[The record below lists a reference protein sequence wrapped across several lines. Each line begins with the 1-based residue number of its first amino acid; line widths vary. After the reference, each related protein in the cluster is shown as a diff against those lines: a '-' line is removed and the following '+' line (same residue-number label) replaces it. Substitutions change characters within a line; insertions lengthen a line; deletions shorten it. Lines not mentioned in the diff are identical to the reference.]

1 MRKKH
6 NIFLDTL
13 GCRLNFSETF
23 IIAGAFEALGHRVV
37 QSLEE
42 ADLCVLNSCTVT
54 AQSDAKCRQKI
65 HLFQKKNP
73 HSWIAVIG
81 CYSQMDA
88 KKIQKMGVDIILGN
102 QEKMRLADYFRTFLK
117 TKSPI
122 CDVQKISKKPFVL
135 PETKRVSPQT
145 RASLKIQDGCD
156 FCCAF
161 CIIPFA
167 RGRAR
172 PRLFSDIIKEARSL
186 AEQGYQELVLTGV
199 NIGTY
204 QEQSFCFMDILEAL
218 EKIENLQ
225 RIRISSIEPTTVG
238 REIFSL
244 MKDAQSKL
252 VPFLHL
258 PLQAASNKVL
268 KDMRRK
274 YSFEEYQDFIQQ
286 AYSEV
291 PDICLGTD
299 MIVGFPTE
307 NEAEF
312 EESYQNLQKMPLHY
326 YHVFPFSARKKTR
339 AYHLAEHL
347 PADTIQKRASLVRN
361 LSQKKRKSFY
371 QTQLGKIKK
380 VLFETCKE
388 DNIWF
393 GYTDNYVRVKTSGKN
408 IQKNFIA
415 SVKIQAVESMPAEAV
430 LV

>member
-1 MRKKH
+1 MEKKY

-23 IIAGAFEALGHRVV
+23 VIAGAFEALGHRIV
-37 QSLEE
+37 QSAEK

-65 HLFQKKNP
+65 RLFQKKNP
-73 HSWIAVIG
+73 HSWLAVIG
-81 CYSQMDA
+81 CYAQMDP
-88 KKIQKMGVDIILGN
+88 KKIQKLDVDIILGN
-102 QEKMRLADYFRTFLK
+102 QEKMQLADYFEIFLK

-145 RASLKIQDGCD
+145 RASLKVQDGCD

-199 NIGTY
+199 NMGTY

-218 EKIENLQ
+218 ESIEGLQ
-225 RIRISSIEPTTVG
+225 RVRISSIEPTTIKT
-238 REIFSL
+238 EIFSL
-244 MKDAQSKL
+244 MKDEQSKL

-274 YSFEEYQDFIQQ
+274 YSFEDYQDFIQQ
-286 AYSEV
+286 
-291 PDICLGTD
+291 L
-299 MIVGFPTE
+299 TE
-307 NEAEF
+307 KFQIYAWG
-312 EESYQNLQKMPLHY
+312 QILL
-326 YHVFPFSARKKTR
+326 
-339 AYHLAEHL
+339 
-347 PADTIQKRASLVRN
+347 
-361 LSQKKRKSFY
+361 
-371 QTQLGKIKK
+371 
-380 VLFETCKE
+380 
-388 DNIWF
+388 
-393 GYTDNYVRVKTSGKN
+393 
-408 IQKNFIA
+408 
-415 SVKIQAVESMPAEAV
+415 
-430 LV
+430 

>member
-1 MRKKH
+1 MK
-6 NIFLDTL
+6 
-13 GCRLNFSETF
+13 
-23 IIAGAFEALGHRVV
+23 V
-37 QSLEE
+37 Q
-42 ADLCVLNSCTVT
+42 DL
-54 AQSDAKCRQKI
+54 
-65 HLFQKKNP
+65 
-73 HSWIAVIG
+73 
-81 CYSQMDA
+81 Y
-88 KKIQKMGVDIILGN
+88 
-102 QEKMRLADYFRTFLK
+102 
-117 TKSPI
+117 
-122 CDVQKISKKPFVL
+122 
-135 PETKRVSPQT
+135 
-145 RASLKIQDGCD
+145 

-186 AEQGYQELVLTGV
+186 AEQGYQEFVLTGV
-199 NIGTY
+199 NMGTY
-204 QEQSFCFMDILEAL
+204 QEQEFCFMDILEAL
-218 EKIENLQ
+218 ESIEGLQ
-225 RIRISSIEPTTVG
+225 RVRISSIEPTTIKT
-238 REIFSL
+238 EIFSL
-244 MKDAQSKL
+244 MKDEQSKL

-274 YSFEEYQDFIQQ
+274 YSFEDYQDFIQL
-286 AYSEV
+286 AYREV

-299 MIVGFPTE
+299 IIVGFPTE

-361 LSQKKRKSFY
+361 LSQKKRKLFY

-393 GYTDNYVRVKTSGKN
+393 GYTDNYVRVKTREKN